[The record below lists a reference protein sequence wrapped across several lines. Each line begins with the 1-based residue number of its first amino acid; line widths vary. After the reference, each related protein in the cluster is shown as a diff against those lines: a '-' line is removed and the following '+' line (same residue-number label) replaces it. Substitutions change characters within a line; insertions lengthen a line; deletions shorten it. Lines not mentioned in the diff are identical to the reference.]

1 MGTNFLPETLA
12 EDVDMTISLKPLRE
26 QVIVITGAS
35 SGIGLTTARMA
46 ASAGAKLVLAARNH
60 AALERLER
68 EINAS
73 GGQSCHV
80 DADVGSEADVQRIV
94 DTAVERFG
102 GFDTWVNNAGVS
114 VYGRLEEVAEDDHRR
129 LFETNFWG
137 VVYGSLAAVKHLK
150 TRGGGVLI
158 NVGSTL
164 SDRAIPLQGMYCASK
179 HAVKGFTDALR
190 MEAEEAGY
198 PVSVTLIKP
207 AAIDTPY
214 TEHAKNYMATEP
226 QNPSP
231 VYAPE
236 TVARA
241 ILHSAQHP
249 ERDIFIGAAGKL
261 FSVMEYFAPRLTDK
275 YMEKMLFKQQQS
287 DRPARHHNGDNDKG
301 LHSAGNGL
309 KERGGYEGHVAE
321 TSVYTQASLHPVF
334 TAVALVAAGGLA
346 LAAILGVKQMR
357 VERRGGMRSWA
368 HRFAPR

>member
-1 MGTNFLPETLA
+1 
-12 EDVDMTISLKPLRE
+12 MTPSLKPLRE

-46 ASAGAKLVLAARNH
+46 ASAGAKIVLAAGSH
-60 AALERLER
+60 EALSRLER

-94 DTAVERFG
+94 DTAMEHFG

-114 VYGRLEEVAEDDHRR
+114 VYGRLEEVANEDHRR

-137 VVYGSLAAVKHLK
+137 VVHGSLAAVKHLK
-150 TRGGGVLI
+150 QRGGVLI

-190 MEAEEAGY
+190 MEIEEAGY
-198 PVSVTLIKP
+198 PISVTLIKP

-214 TEHAKNYMATEP
+214 KDHAKNYLPVEP
-226 QNPSP
+226 KNPAP

-236 TVARA
+236 TVAEA
-241 ILHSAQHP
+241 ILFSAEHP
-249 ERDIFIGAAGKL
+249 ERDVFVGAGGKAI
-261 FSVMEYFAPRLTDK
+261 SVGGKYAPRVTDKVMEAA
-275 YMEKMLFKQQQS
+275 LFDIQQTEEPS
-287 DRPARHHNGDNDKG
+287 PAQRKDG
-301 LHSAGNGL
+301 LYDANEDL
-309 KERGGYEGHVAE
+309 R
-321 TSVYTQASLHPVF
+321 
-334 TAVALVAAGGLA
+334 
-346 LAAILGVKQMR
+346 
-357 VERRGGMRSWA
+357 
-368 HRFAPR
+368 